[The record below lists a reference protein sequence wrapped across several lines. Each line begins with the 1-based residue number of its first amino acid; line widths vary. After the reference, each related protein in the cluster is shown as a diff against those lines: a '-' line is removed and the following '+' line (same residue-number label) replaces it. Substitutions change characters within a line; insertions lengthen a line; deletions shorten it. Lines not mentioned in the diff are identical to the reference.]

1 MSPRKTY
8 ILKLYVAGNTPNS
21 MRALKTLRNILEEE
35 FRGVYALKVIDV
47 LKNPQLAEED
57 KILATP
63 TLAKILPPPVRRI
76 IGDLSDRERVLI
88 GLDLLYDEL
97 SDETSTDNDD
107 EIITNDSY
115 YDSAG
120 DSGDD
125 LVDDSSGDLV
135 DELAEDLADDSG
147 HDSVDKLAG
156 DSAVDSVNY
165 VASNSVDDM
174 LNNAVNNFADSKGDD
189 NVDNKVD
196 NKAGSKAGSKAGG
209 KPGNKAD
216 SKADNKTGGKAN
228 NKAGNKLDN

>member
-21 MRALKTLRNILEEE
+21 MRALKTLRNILETE

-97 SDETSTDNDD
+97 SEEGYGALLDQEDAGEEEAGEPEEAPPDD
-107 EIITNDSY
+107 
-115 YDSAG
+115 AG
-120 DSGDD
+120 IGT
-125 LVDDSSGDLV
+125 
-135 DELAEDLADDSG
+135 
-147 HDSVDKLAG
+147 
-156 DSAVDSVNY
+156 
-165 VASNSVDDM
+165 
-174 LNNAVNNFADSKGDD
+174 
-189 NVDNKVD
+189 
-196 NKAGSKAGSKAGG
+196 
-209 KPGNKAD
+209 P
-216 SKADNKTGGKAN
+216 
-228 NKAGNKLDN
+228 